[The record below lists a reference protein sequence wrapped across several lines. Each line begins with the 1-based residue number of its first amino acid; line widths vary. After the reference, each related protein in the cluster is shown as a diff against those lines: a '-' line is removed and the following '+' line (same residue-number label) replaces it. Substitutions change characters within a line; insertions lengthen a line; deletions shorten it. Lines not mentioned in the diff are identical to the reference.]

1 MKAYKHHI
9 FSPYRVC
16 PIGAHVDHQHGL
28 VTGFAIDKGVDLFF
42 DVREDTLVKL
52 SSETFGG
59 ELEFDITVP
68 AQVRQKQWGDY
79 ARGAKYALQ
88 KRFRLTRGIEG
99 VIRGSLPVGGLSS
112 SAAVL
117 IAYVMAFA
125 RANGIELQ
133 PFEVA
138 QIASEAEREYIGL
151 NNGLL
156 DQACIAL
163 GRRDG
168 LLFLDC
174 DSNEYRVIA
183 RNPDMPPFE
192 IGIFFS
198 GLTRGIEGVIRGSL
212 PVGGLSSSAAVL
224 IAYVLA
230 FARAN
235 GIELQP
241 FEVAQIASEAEREY
255 IGLNN
260 GLLDQACIALGRRD
274 GLLFLDCDSNEYRV
288 IARNPDMPP
297 FEIGIFFSG
306 LTRSLVNS
314 DYNLRVF
321 ECKTAAW
328 NMLAYMDQPLKP
340 FDKTFLRDIPK
351 AVFEKTRIAMP
362 QRFARRAEHF
372 YSEYR
377 RVRQGVTA
385 WETGNLKLFGKLCF
399 DSCESSIHNYE
410 CGSPELIGIYEILR
424 SLPGVYGGRFS
435 GAGFKGAV
443 IALVDPA
450 HKEDVERELTRRYL
464 EEFPEY
470 EKTFKV
476 FWVQPDDGARFV

>member
-1 MKAYKHHI
+1 MEKYKYHI

-28 VTGFAIDKGVDLFF
+28 VTGFAIDKGVDLWFNI
-42 DVREDTLVKL
+42 REDSQVNLRSLSFEGEVHIDLNKRTEVK
-52 SSETFGG
+52 E
-59 ELEFDITVP
+59 
-68 AQVRQKQWGDY
+68 KHWGDY

-88 KRFRLTRGIEG
+88 KRFELVRGIDG
-99 VIRGSLPVGGLSS
+99 VLQGTLPVGGLSS

-125 RANGIELQ
+125 KANGITLK
-133 PFEVA
+133 PFEIVT
-138 QIASEAEREYIGL
+138 IASEAEREYIGL

-163 GRRDG
+163 GKKDG

-174 DSNEYRVIA
+174 DSNEWRIIK
-183 RNPDMPPFE
+183 RNPKMPEFE
-192 IGIFFS
+192 IGI
-198 GLTRGIEGVIRGSL
+198 I
-212 PVGGLSSSAAVL
+212 
-224 IAYVLA
+224 
-230 FARAN
+230 
-235 GIELQP
+235 
-241 FEVAQIASEAEREY
+241 
-255 IGLNN
+255 
-260 GLLDQACIALGRRD
+260 
-274 GLLFLDCDSNEYRV
+274 
-288 IARNPDMPP
+288 
-297 FEIGIFFSG
+297 FSG

-328 NMLAYMDQPLKP
+328 NMLAYQNAPLKT

-351 AVFEKTRIAMP
+351 EIFDNTRDMMP
-362 QRFARRAEHF
+362 LRFAKRAEHF

-385 WETGNLKLFGKLCF
+385 WESGNLQLFGKLSF

-410 CGSPELIGIYEILR
+410 CGSPELISIYNIIRPLQ
-424 SLPGVYGGRFS
+424 GVYGGRFS

-443 IALVDPA
+443 IALVDPR
-450 HKEDVERELTRRYL
+450 HKDSVEKALYEQYL
-464 EEFPEY
+464 AEYPEY
-470 EKTFKV
+470 AETFKV
-476 FWVQPDDGARFV
+476 FWVKPDDGARFIED

>member
-1 MKAYKHHI
+1 MKDYEYHI

-16 PIGAHVDHQHGL
+16 PLGAHVDHQHGL
-28 VTGFAIDKGVDLFF
+28 VTGFAIDKGVDLWFN
-42 DVREDTLVKL
+42 VREDSNVNLTSRSFDGDV
-52 SSETFGG
+52 S
-59 ELEFDITVP
+59 FDISAKV
-68 AQVRQKQWGDY
+68 QIKEKNWGDY
-79 ARGAKYALQ
+79 ARGAKYALS
-88 KRFRLTRGIEG
+88 KRCELHYGIDG
-99 VIRGSLPVGGLSS
+99 VIQGSLPVGGLSS

-125 RANGIELQ
+125 KANGITLK
-133 PFEVA
+133 PFEVV

-163 GRRDG
+163 SKKDN

-174 DSNEYRVIA
+174 DSNEYRVIPK
-183 RNPDMPPFE
+183 NPQMP
-192 IGIFFS
+192 
-198 GLTRGIEGVIRGSL
+198 
-212 PVGGLSSSAAVL
+212 
-224 IAYVLA
+224 
-230 FARAN
+230 
-235 GIELQP
+235 
-241 FEVAQIASEAEREY
+241 
-255 IGLNN
+255 
-260 GLLDQACIALGRRD
+260 D
-274 GLLFLDCDSNEYRV
+274 
-288 IARNPDMPP
+288 

-328 NMLAYMDQPLKP
+328 NMLAYNDQPLKT

-351 AVFEKTRIAMP
+351 EMYEKTKERMP
-362 QRFARRAEHF
+362 ARFARRAEHF

-385 WETGNLKLFGKLCF
+385 WETGNIELFGKLSF

-410 CGSPELIGIYEILR
+410 CGSPELISIYNLIRPLK
-424 SLPGVYGGRFS
+424 GVYGGRFS

-443 IALVDPA
+443 IAMVNPEYRDNIE
-450 HKEDVERELTRRYL
+450 KELTLKYL
-464 EEFPEY
+464 NEYPEY
-470 EKTFKV
+470 KETFKV
-476 FWVQPDDGARFV
+476 FWVHPDDGARFVD